1 MSDDMS
7 LENRIG
13 RLEMSLSV
21 CLVVV
26 VVAIW
31 YLHKDTAAM
40 ISALHDDT
48 SAKFAALQSDTDAKF
63 SLLEKMM
70 EAGFKKLGA
79 SLDRE
84 EAS

>member
-1 MSDDMS
+1 MSDAMS
-7 LENRIG
+7 LENRIS
-13 RLEMSLSV
+13 RLEMSLSF

-31 YLHKDTAAM
+31 YLHRDTAAM
-40 ISALHDDT
+40 ITALHDDT
-48 SAKFAALQSDTDAKF
+48 SAKFAALQSDTDVKF
-63 SLLEKMM
+63 SLLEEMI
-70 EAGFKKLGA
+70 EAGFQKLGA